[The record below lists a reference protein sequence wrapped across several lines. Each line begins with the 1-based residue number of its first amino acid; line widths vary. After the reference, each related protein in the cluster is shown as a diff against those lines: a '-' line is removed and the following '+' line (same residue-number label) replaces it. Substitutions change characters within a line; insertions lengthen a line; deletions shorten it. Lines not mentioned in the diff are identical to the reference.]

1 MVKTCKQQKTSPI
14 PPAPAQVTAPLLSPE
29 EEAAIPEA
37 LTAGVLRIR
46 KAQVDDVNPGLINPP
61 NETAGAAGVYQ
72 SRADIRGG
80 NEHRCGTWIGIGEN
94 HGKPTRNHRFSHDGL
109 QFFP

>member
-1 MVKTCKQQKTSPI
+1 MPFSMVINIAGVHLLWSKHVNNKKPSPI

-46 KAQVDDVNPGLINPP
+46 KAQVDDVNPGLINQ
-61 NETAGAAGVYQ
+61 G
-72 SRADIRGG
+72 
-80 NEHRCGTWIGIGEN
+80 
-94 HGKPTRNHRFSHDGL
+94 
-109 QFFP
+109 